1 MKMQL
6 KTPVVEV
13 TQFKKEMITGWATRS
28 TTDSMIAGFSRGSN
42 GKDSYTIYP
51 LSEHEDAEE
60 LAKALHRK
68 KDAVPYWEFEGFM
81 IANPKHNY
89 FYWIE
94 DGSLNKGKLSELK
107 ELYNI
112 LEK

>member
-6 KTPVVEV
+6 KTPVVEA

-51 LSEHEDAEE
+51 LSDHENAEE

-68 KDAVPYWEFEGFM
+68 KDAVPYWEFQGLM

-89 FYWIE
+89 FYWLE